1 MSSSSNPPVAN
12 RRNVAAVV
20 MALLAATT
28 AVAAVGGVA
37 LLVPVPLA
45 AQDVSGYGRI
55 SGTVTDETHAPI
67 VGAQVSVPGT
77 GLGATTNDAGH
88 YTLARLSPGR
98 YEIRVQRVGMRPTTV
113 TDVVVRADAETAL
126 DLTMTRAPITLA
138 GVVVSASRRA
148 EKITEAPATVTRIEA
163 SEIENTVGNS
173 FAPALKTAKGLDYVQ
188 IGMTSVAVN
197 ARGFNSAFNN
207 RMLMLEDSKIAVL
220 PESGLPIGGL
230 TIVPK
235 VDLASVEVLVG
246 PGSALY
252 GPDASNGVITLSTK
266 DPREYPGTTLEATGG
281 SRTYYDV
288 QGRQAGVVGGG
299 RFGYK
304 IAGEY
309 QAANDWENHNVYA
322 PINATAAP
330 SQEQNADFNTNVAR
344 GEGALIYYLP
354 GTGGQLDLSG
364 GLSNLNG
371 IGLTNVGRNQLVD
384 YKYGNGQLRY
394 TNRNWFAQAYQVE
407 TRSGDTYQ
415 LNGYA
420 QNRLRYPTIS
430 DDSVRKLSAFPGEGH
445 LSAAELQNTFA
456 LGMLNDMR
464 ITWGGQFRQDRVSSH
479 RRWLSDRKTGEDV
492 KIAQRGVYA
501 QVDAPLTRWLKA
513 VAAARYDKHE
523 FYDAQWSP
531 KAGLLFSPVSDQTVR
546 VTFNRAFKS
555 PSILQTSFFFPDFQP
570 FVGVFGNKNGFVVKD
585 ASGNV
590 VRTIDPIRPE
600 TNDTWE
606 LGYKGVLAGK
616 LYLDAT
622 GYYSNFD
629 RFMSPLV
636 IFANPLS
643 PTAPTTAYDAKTG
656 EKITGATGG
665 PQIPLTY
672 FNVGRAIIHGTDIGL
687 RYLVTPTIGLTGTT
701 SLQKLDRIE
710 RRSATDPAEAT
721 AFNSTTSKFTV
732 GMDFAELATKALSAG
747 WTARYVNGYD
757 FLSGVNVGRIPTFS
771 TFDFTLGYGL
781 PQLNSRVNL
790 SVQNLFS
797 CTGGTTAP
805 NLYISSGRRAIYTKE
820 QKCGF
825 GHKHAEMLNS
835 PELGTMV
842 FLGVRYQR

>member
-1 MSSSSNPPVAN
+1 MSM
-12 RRNVAAVV
+12 RRTIGSACWK
-20 MALLAATT
+20 AL
-28 AVAAVGGVA
+28 AVALIAA
-37 LLVPVPLA
+37 AAPAAAA
-45 AQDVSGYGRI
+45 AQTGRI

-77 GLGATTNDAGH
+77 GIGATTDDAGH
-88 YTLARLSPGR
+88 YALVRLTPGR
-98 YEIRVQRVGMRPTTV
+98 YELRVQRVGMRPQTV
-113 TDVVVRADAETAL
+113 VDVAVRADAETRV
-126 DLTMTRAPITLA
+126 DVTMSRAPITLA

-266 DPREYPGTTLEATGG
+266 DPREYPGTTLEVTGG
-281 SRTYYDV
+281 SRTYYDI
-288 QGRQAGVVGGG
+288 QGRQAGVVGNG

-304 IAGEY
+304 VAGEY

-322 PINATAAP
+322 PINAASPP

-364 GLSNLNG
+364 GLTNLNG
-371 IGLTNVGRNQLVD
+371 IGLTNVGRNQLKD

-394 TNRNWFAQAYQVE
+394 TNRNWFAQVYQVE
-407 TRSGDTYQ
+407 TRSGETYQ

-420 QNRLRYPTIS
+420 QNRLRYPAIS
-430 DDSVRKLSAFPGEGH
+430 DDSVRKLSAFPGAGH
-445 LSAAELQNTFA
+445 MSAAELQNTFA
-456 LGMLNDMR
+456 LGMLNDAR

-479 RRWLSDRKTGEDV
+479 RLWLSDRKTGEDV
-492 KIAQRGVYA
+492 KIAQRGVYG
-501 QVDAPLTRWLKA
+501 QVEAPLASWLKA
-513 VAAARYDKHE
+513 VAAARYDKHD
-523 FYDAQWSP
+523 FYAGQWSP
-531 KAGLLFSPVSDQTVR
+531 KAGLLVSPVPDQTVR

-570 FVGVFGNKNGFVVKD
+570 FVGVFGNKDVFVIKNVAGD
-585 ASGNV
+585 V
-590 VRTIDPIRPE
+590 VRTIEPIKPE

-606 LGYKGVLAGK
+606 LGYKGVLGGK
-616 LYLDAT
+616 LYVDAT
-622 GYYSNFD
+622 GYYSDFD

-636 IFANPLS
+636 IIANFLTPAAAGG
-643 PTAPTTAYDAKTG
+643 PTYAFDAKTG
-656 EKITGATGG
+656 EAITGATGG

-672 FNVGRAIIHGTDIGL
+672 FNVGRAKIHGTDIGL
-687 RYLVTPTIGLTGTT
+687 RYLLTPTIGLVGTT
-701 SLQKLDRIE
+701 SLQKLDKIE
-710 RRSATDPAEAT
+710 KRSRTDPAEAT

-771 TFDFTLGYGL
+771 TFDFTVGYGL
-781 PQLNSRVNL
+781 PQLNSRINL

-805 NLYISSGRRAIYTKE
+805 NVYISSGRKSIYTKD

>member
-1 MSSSSNPPVAN
+1 MSL
-12 RRNVAAVV
+12 RRTITGAWSA
-20 MALLAATT
+20 ALLAVGLLAAATPAA
-28 AVAAVGGVA
+28 AVAQG
-37 LLVPVPLA
+37 
-45 AQDVSGYGRI
+45 GRI
-55 SGTVTDETHAPI
+55 SGAVTDESNAP
-67 VGAQVSVPGT
+67 VAGAQVSVAGT
-77 GLGATTNDAGH
+77 GLGASTNDAGR
-88 YTLARLSPGR
+88 YTLVRLAPGR
-98 YEIRVQRVGMRPTTV
+98 YVIRVQRLGMRAQTV
-113 TDVVVRADAETAL
+113 TDVVVRADEETTV
-126 DLTMTRAPITLA
+126 DVRMTRAPITLT

-173 FAPALKTAKGLDYVQ
+173 FAPALKMAKGLDYVQ

-235 VDLASVEVLVG
+235 VDLSSVEVLVG

-252 GPDASNGVITLSTK
+252 GPDASNGVITISTK
-266 DPREYPGTTLEATGG
+266 DPREYPGTTLEVSGG
-281 SRTYYDV
+281 SRSYYDV

-322 PINATAAP
+322 PMNNLPATPP
-330 SQEQNADFNTNVAR
+330 SPEIGADFNTNVAR

-354 GTGGQLDLSG
+354 GTGGRVDLSG
-364 GLSNLNG
+364 GLTNLNG

-394 TNRNWFAQAYQVE
+394 TNRNWFAQVYQVE

-430 DDSVRKLSAFPGEGH
+430 DDSVKKLSAFPGEGH
-445 LSAAELQNTFA
+445 MSAAELQNTFA

-479 RRWLSDRKTGEDV
+479 RLWLSDRKTGEDV
-492 KIAQRGVYA
+492 KIAQRGVYG
-501 QVDAPLTRWLKA
+501 QVEAPLTHWLKA
-513 VAAARYDKHE
+513 VGAARYDKHE
-523 FYDAQWSP
+523 FYAGQWSP
-531 KAGLLFSPVSDQTVR
+531 KAGLLVSPTPDQTVR

-570 FVGVFGNKNGFVVKD
+570 FVGVFGNRNGFVVKD
-585 ASGNV
+585 ASGTV
-590 VRTIDPIRPE
+590 VRTIEPIKPE

-606 LGYKGVLAGK
+606 LGYKGVLGGK

-622 GYYSNFD
+622 GYYSDFD

-656 EKITGATGG
+656 EKITGAAGG

-672 FNVGRAIIHGTDIGL
+672 FNVGRAKIHGTDIGL
-687 RYLVTPTIGLTGTT
+687 RYLLTPTIGLTGTT
-701 SLQKLDRIE
+701 SLQKLDKIE
-710 RRSATDPAEAT
+710 RRSPTDPAEAT

-757 FLSGVNVGRIPTFS
+757 FLSGVNNGRIPTFS
-771 TFDFTLGYGL
+771 TFDLTLGYGL
-781 PQLNSRVNL
+781 PALNSRINL

-797 CTGGTTAP
+797 CTGGMTAP
-805 NLYISSGRRAIYTKE
+805 NVYIGSGRKSVYTKD